1 MSIILKVKS
10 YYVNMRSRWGII
22 PDIWNKFFDNLKG
35 DYENLKDNID
45 DHEINDDETYLQTK
59 MNNIITK
66 E

>member
-22 PDIWNKFFDNLKG
+22 PDTWNKFFDNLKG